1 MGRTGGGGGR
11 PPAAT
16 APQSMLAQDQDPAE
30 YEPTSCLARTPS
42 GSLFI
47 PSDLTKG
54 PSSPQ
59 GKTDFRT
66 SNIIQDETKTNPD
79 RLGYGGAATGGAAV
93 GGGIPLRNHVRHPLG
108 PGHHFPHSRMH
119 LRKTLSSRCSWKC
132 AAITAFVLSLA
143 LVIAL
148 VYFIAVPFLSWQGG
162 QHRCPVVIDDA
173 EASAG
178 GESYKSTYHRGPNA
192 DFDPNRARQ
201 RRRRA
206 ALEHPASPPP
216 APTDMPTNIVEG
228 SGEEPQHFWSPHESE
243 SSAQQRN
250 RGSRSPAYESEFHA
264 DTVIVIPDNP
274 PATRVSRMRCVC
286 KRSFGEHSEPPH
298 STPLSW
304 QDDSQASRSPPV
316 KRSGAVEASTELPPP
331 LPRPMALFGSPD
343 HNATSNEIPMSL
355 PDSNVDDGGPEPDDS
370 SMDELTG
377 LEKNVVEH
385 ERDGF
390 PAPEQDADS
399 GGRGGVSLPPL
410 PPPPPP
416 PLPSSVSSESGEEAS
431 NEQGLS
437 GADASEFLTVGK
449 SGPDGPT
456 PMPFGRTD
464 GYVDT
469 TTNLNSIEHDASTE
483 TDVDPRLFADK
494 EAGGSGHSK
503 AVPTTAAW
511 STEWP
516 PDLGPSVLPP
526 KTLPP
531 SSGESFADMSV
542 GRRHSKVVASYGHW
556 NVQFHQ
562 QEPGLVKFNYTLPT
576 GASVGIYGRRNSVPT
591 HTRYDF
597 AEILSARDRRH
608 RKAAKES
615 FSMEFIHF
623 LDHGR
628 WYISVYNDGDQQQE
642 ISFVS
647 VATDVS
653 SLPCPYDCH
662 GHGTCNMGKCD
673 CDQDYA
679 GESCA
684 YRVCPV
690 LCSGRGQYTNGEC
703 VCQPGWKGRECQLRE
718 DECEVAD
725 CSGHGDC
732 LDGVCRCFPGYK
744 GAHCEEVDCLD
755 PECSGHGVCV
765 SGMCL
770 CRKGWK
776 SNDCSEP
783 DSDALRCLPDCSGHG
798 QFDLDLQRCACDDQW
813 TGPDCSQE
821 KCDLDCGPHG
831 RCQGGECICIDG
843 WTGLK
848 CNEKLCDIRCV
859 EHGQCKNGTCLCI
872 QGWNGRHCTL
882 EGCPHSCNSHG
893 DCIMSDGDW
902 RCKCHSGWD
911 GPDCNV
917 PMEKTCDDRIDNDN
931 DGLTD
936 CADSEC
942 CSHKAC
948 TKNPLCFA
956 SSDPLDILLRK
967 QPPAVTASFFQ
978 RMQFLI
984 EEDSVQSYAKKDA
997 FNDSRASVVRG
1008 QVVSS
1013 SGSPLKGIRVGT
1025 AGDGLIGFTV
1035 TRDSGWFDLM
1045 VNGGG
1050 AVTLQFRRD
1059 PFDLHERTVMV
1070 PWNEIVVMN
1079 KVIMSLSQNK
1089 ALENR
1094 GLACTDH
1101 DYDTMR
1107 PVVLAT
1113 WKHGFQGGCPER
1125 SAVLA
1130 ESQVVQE
1137 SIAIPGT
1144 ALHLVYHSSRAGGY
1158 LSTIQLQLTP
1168 ETIPL
1173 TLRLIH
1179 LKISIEGIL
1188 FEKKFEADP
1197 GIKFTYAWNR
1207 RNVYRQKVYGVAVA
1221 TVYVGYEYSNCP
1233 SVIWEVQA
1241 TQVSGHDMS
1250 ISEIGG
1256 WNLDIHHRYNFHEG
1270 ILQKGD
1276 GTNIYLKNKPKVM
1289 LTAVGDGQQ
1298 RPLHCPQCN
1307 GIAKEQRLL
1316 APVALASS
1324 PDGSIYVGDFNLIRQ
1339 ITTDGKIR
1347 TIVEL
1352 SAAQV
1357 AYRYHLAVGPA
1368 DGRLYL
1374 SDPERYQILQIVTYK
1389 DIPDVKNN
1397 VMVVV
1402 GNGAK
1407 CLPGDK
1413 MLCGDG
1419 RPARDAKL
1427 AYPKGIAIS
1436 MHNEIFIAD
1445 GTNIRMVDKHGIIHT
1460 LIGDHYHKN
1469 HWKPI
1474 PCTGTF
1480 SLTQVNLRWPTELSI
1495 NPLDNS
1501 LHILDD
1507 HMVLRVTPDKRIK
1520 IVAGRP
1526 LHCPSTAGRERSD
1539 FATDVFLEAPQSL
1552 AFGPNGDLY
1561 IAESDSQLVNRVR
1574 VLGSDG
1580 RISRFA
1586 GAELKCSCLE
1596 LNCKC
1601 FDEDHFLAST
1611 SKLSTISSITVT
1623 PDGILHVCDQG
1634 NLRVRS
1640 VTASLPKPNDQHLYE
1655 IYSPETQQVY
1665 TFNRHGQHTSTRN
1678 ILTGKVIYTFT
1689 YNVNTSFGKLN
1700 TVTDAE
1706 GNKIYILRDYS
1717 NHVKTIEN
1725 TQGAKCQVEMSRMK
1739 LLQSFVTP
1747 DNFKTVFDY
1756 HGSTGLVRS
1765 KIDSSGRSVVYA
1777 YDEYGRLTEAI
1788 TPSGQTIRLSYNLST
1803 KGASVTVTRDS
1814 KDPVSL
1820 LIKGSD
1826 VTTRIG
1832 LSEERITQTSD
1843 GSLLLLSEDASS
1855 RDIETVAN
1863 PVITD
1868 LSPVLGETFPVPAKL
1883 RISLSDDVIQRFEW
1897 RYYLRREGKAR
1908 QKQIMQV
1915 GRKLKV
1921 NGDNLL
1927 AIEFDRQ
1934 QYSETLYD
1942 RNQLALLTV
1951 RYDSLG
1957 HPLSWQPTQNVTSVT
1972 LEYDRFG
1979 RLIRWERGQLSEKY
1993 SFDIRGR
2000 LADVRYADGSGIMY
2014 KYDDGPISVPTEIIL
2029 PSGSRYILQYDVSG
2043 SLQAVITPNGHKHE
2057 IATQTSIGFYKLLY
2071 LAPGVGHPYVLHYND
2086 RGQVLA
2092 KFFPK
2097 NKGRVVYTYTEE
2109 GRLESILCG
2118 PERTDFYYHNSTALI
2133 KSITKNVPGLDFRVD
2148 YRHHGSLLK
2157 EERHRYNSR
2166 SGLDGAKF
2174 RYQYDPRLSSVEVEI
2189 NGKSTIT
2196 TKYRYNSE
2204 SGTLEQVQQF
2214 LVHRPKLNSIF
2225 IQDEARQYSKTIGT
2239 DTYGRLVVLAITLWN
2254 KEIFSL
2260 SLQYDNRSR
2269 IKHAHTKIGKDHA
2282 SHTTNYTYT
2291 VDGFL
2296 EEVSGAQS
2304 WRFIYDINGNMKSL
2318 WEGPRQISLR
2328 HDDGDRLIG
2337 YGDVELYLVDVR
2349 GFIVQR
2355 GEEKFKFN
2363 AMGQLIHAFELHQYE
2378 VQYVYDAQNRLT
2390 ARKDHRGNI
2399 TQFIYADL
2407 QRPNAITHMHYPKDS
2422 LTFVLIYDT
2431 LGHLIYMQQG
2441 NNKFYVACDHLGS
2454 PVAVFSSE
2462 GTIIKEIQ
2470 RNPFGKVTYDSN
2482 PEFFL
2487 PVDFQGGLR
2496 DPVTQLIHFGG
2507 RVYDALGVQ
2516 WLTPN
2521 WESMPT
2527 LLQKPY
2533 DIHLYRFHGND
2544 PINTAQADGGHLND
2558 LPAWMAAL
2566 GYDMRRVLVAPQ
2578 TRCPPDTRVGAPVP
2592 EAVPVI
2598 SGLSCMAD
2606 IVQAEFYRFS
2616 TVPKTAVKLDSSS
2629 FQRHINSR
2637 VSNLPSVLGDGI
2649 LLSRG
2654 DAHRAAV
2661 HVVSESSPILRD
2673 VMVAIFND
2681 TLVVDIHFSLH
2692 GQDSFFF
2699 VQPQLSKA
2707 DEDWVQ
2713 LGRLGTMF
2721 NITKHVVE
2729 SEGVGGPRGQ
2739 VDIRMHSTS
2748 VVLNIRYGTSLQEE
2762 RHRLMR
2768 HARRRA
2774 VDDAW
2779 TQELELVRNGHKGSN
2794 DWTKG
2799 EREELM
2805 ATGMVARYFGTD
2817 VHDIEKYPE
2826 LADDPSNVA
2835 FRKEN
2840 SRKRRGKTRR
2850 ARLKADA

>member
-1 MGRTGGGGGR
+1 EFR
-11 PPAAT
+11 P
-16 APQSMLAQDQDPAE
+16 
-30 YEPTSCLARTPS
+30 
-42 GSLFI
+42 
-47 PSDLTKG
+47 
-54 PSSPQ
+54 
-59 GKTDFRT
+59 
-66 SNIIQDETKTNPD
+66 SNVIQDETKTNPD
-79 RLGYGGAATGGAAV
+79 RLGS
-93 GGGIPLRNHVRHPLG
+93 GGGIAAGSLGCAQQRNPLRRPLTSS
-108 PGHHFPHSRMH
+108 HFPHSRCN

-132 AAITAFVLSLA
+132 TAIAFLLLSVVLL
-143 LVIAL
+143 IAL
-148 VYFIAVPFLSWQGG
+148 AYFIAVAFLSWQHG
-162 QHRCPVVIDDA
+162 QHPCPVIVDDV
-173 EASAG
+173 EMSSG
-178 GESYKSTYHRGPNA
+178 GEDLKSTYNRQH
-192 DFDPNRARQ
+192 DPAF
-201 RRRRA
+201 
-206 ALEHPASPPP
+206 LKSP
-216 APTDMPTNIVEG
+216 APGRPNTRFKRQARDRTSRTVASTEFEDLG
-228 SGEEPQHFWSPHESE
+228 SGEEPSDFRRPRHTVEADADANFKNQLNPK
-243 SSAQQRN
+243 R
-250 RGSRSPAYESEFHA
+250 EFNEEPEFQA
-264 DTVIVIPDNP
+264 DTVIIVPDDP
-274 PATRVSRMRCVC
+274 PATRISRMNCIC
-286 KRSFGEHSEPPH
+286 KRFMTESPSGPPR
-298 STPLSW
+298 SGDG
-304 QDDSQASRSPPV
+304 DDLKSPTV
-316 KRSGAVEASTELPPP
+316 KRAKDDTAGTSTKR
-331 LPRPMALFGSPD
+331 PRFVSAD
-343 HNATSNEIPMSL
+343 NNATNNEIPISM
-355 PDSNVDDGGPEPDDS
+355 PEQGGEPKD
-370 SMDELTG
+370 MTEVDELKV
-377 LEKNVVEH
+377 LEKNEVEL
-385 ERDGF
+385 EEEIAGSGKATAIGSQLVFKNDVSGGSEL
-390 PAPEQDADS
+390 PEQDA
-399 GGRGGVSLPPL
+399 
-410 PPPPPP
+410 
-416 PLPSSVSSESGEEAS
+416 A
-431 NEQGLS
+431 
-437 GADASEFLTVGK
+437 EFIVA
-449 SGPDGPT
+449 
-456 PMPFGRTD
+456 
-464 GYVDT
+464 
-469 TTNLNSIEHDASTE
+469 NSE
-483 TDVDPRLFADK
+483 TDNRFTGDVDVEDNQNSLEHFAGAETDIDPLGADK

-503 AVPTTAAW
+503 AVTSASG
-511 STEWP
+511 STEWLEI
-516 PDLGPSVLPP
+516 PDPSVLPA

-531 SSGESFADMSV
+531 SSDSFMDMSV
-542 GRRHSKVVASYGHW
+542 GKRHSKVIASYGHW

-562 QEPGLVKFNYTLPT
+562 LEPALVKFNYTLPT

-597 AEILSARDRRH
+597 VEILSARDRRH
-608 RKAAKES
+608 RKSAKQEEYN
-615 FSMEFIHF
+615 MEFIHF
-623 LDHGR
+623 LDRGR
-628 WYISVYNDGDQQQE
+628 WYISVYNDGELQQE
-642 ISFVS
+642 VSFVS
-647 VATDVS
+647 LVADVS

-673 CDQDYA
+673 CDPDYA

-690 LCSGRGQYTNGEC
+690 LCSGRGQYTSGEC
-703 VCQPGWKGRECQLRE
+703 ACQPGWKGKECQLRE
-718 DECEVAD
+718 DECEVSD

-744 GAHCEEVDCLD
+744 GLHCEEVDCLD
-755 PECSGHGVCV
+755 PDCSGHGVCV

-798 QFDLDLQRCACDDQW
+798 QFDLDLQRCVCDDQW

-821 KCDLDCGPHG
+821 KCDLDCGSHG
-831 RCQGGECICIDG
+831 RCQGGECICIEG
-843 WTGLK
+843 WTGAK

-882 EGCPHSCNSHG
+882 EGCARSCSSHG
-893 DCIMSDGDW
+893 DCVMSDGDW
-902 RCKCHSGWD
+902 QCRCNSGWD
-911 GPDCNV
+911 GPDCSI
-917 PMEKTCDDRIDNDN
+917 PMEKTCDDRIDNDH

-948 TKNPLCFA
+948 TNNPLCFS

-984 EEDSVQSYAKKDA
+984 EEDSVQSYARKDS
-997 FNDSRASVVRG
+997 FNNSRASVIRG
-1008 QVVSS
+1008 QVISF
-1013 SGSPLKGIRVGT
+1013 SGSPLMGIRVGI
-1025 AGDGLIGFTV
+1025 AGDPSFGFTV

-1059 PFDLHERTVMV
+1059 PFGLHERTVMV
-1070 PWNEIVVMN
+1070 PWNEIVIVDRVVMN
-1079 KVIMSLSQNK
+1079 IDSAK
-1089 ALENR
+1089 ALDHR
-1094 GLACTDH
+1094 PLACTDH
-1101 DYDTMR
+1101 DYDTMK

-1207 RNVYRQKVYGVAVA
+1207 RNVYRQKVYGVAIA
-1221 TVYVGYEYSNCP
+1221 TVYVGYEYNNCP
-1233 SVIWEVQA
+1233 AVIWEVQA

-1276 GTNIYLKNKPKVM
+1276 GTNIYLKNKPKVL
-1289 LTAVGDGQQ
+1289 LTAMGDGQQ
-1298 RPLHCPQCN
+1298 RPLHCLQCN
-1307 GIAKEQRLL
+1307 GLAKDQRLL

-1339 ITTDGKIR
+1339 ITIDGKVQ

-1357 AYRYHLAVGPA
+1357 AYRYHLAVGPT
-1368 DGRLYL
+1368 DSRLYI
-1374 SDPERYQILQIVTYK
+1374 SDPERYQILQVVSYK
-1389 DIPDVKNN
+1389 DISDVKNN
-1397 VMVVV
+1397 IMVVV

-1413 MLCGDG
+1413 LLCGDG

-1436 MHNEIFIAD
+1436 MHNELYIAD
-1445 GTNIRMVDKHGIIHT
+1445 GTNIRMVDRHGIIHT

-1474 PCTGTF
+1474 PCMGTF
-1480 SLTQVNLRWPTELSI
+1480 SLTQVNLRWPTELGI

-1507 HMVLRVTPDKRIK
+1507 HMVLRLTPDKRIK

-1526 LHCPSTAGRERSD
+1526 LHCPSASGRERSD

-1552 AFGPNGDLY
+1552 AFAPDGDLY

-1580 RISRFA
+1580 RIARFA

-1601 FDEDHFLAST
+1601 FDEDHYLAST
-1611 SKLSTISSITVT
+1611 SKLSTISSITVS
-1623 PDGILHVCDQG
+1623 PDGLLHICDQG
-1634 NLRVRS
+1634 NLRLRS
-1640 VTASLPKPNDQHLYE
+1640 VTASLPKPNEQHLYE
-1655 IYSPETQQVY
+1655 IYSPETQQVHL
-1665 TFNRHGQHTSTRN
+1665 FNRHGQHTATKH
-1678 ILTGKVIYTFT
+1678 ILTGKTVYTFS
-1689 YNVNTSFGKLN
+1689 YNVNTSFGKLS

-1706 GNKIYILRDYS
+1706 GNKIYILRDHS

-1725 TQGAKCQVEMSRMK
+1725 TQGGKCQLEMSRMRM
-1739 LLQSFVTP
+1739 LHSFVTP

-1765 KIDSSGRSVVYA
+1765 KIDSSGRSVVYG

-1803 KGASVTVTRDS
+1803 KGAAVTVTRDG

-1820 LIKGSD
+1820 LIKGFD

-1832 LSEERITQTSD
+1832 LSEERITQTPD
-1843 GSLLLLSEDASS
+1843 GSMLLMAEDASS
-1855 RDIETVAN
+1855 RDMETVAS

-1883 RISLSDDVIQRFEW
+1883 RTILSDDVSQRFEW
-1897 RYYLRREGKAR
+1897 RYYLRREGKGR

-1915 GRKLKV
+1915 GRKMKV
-1921 NGDNLL
+1921 NGDILL
-1927 AIEFDRQ
+1927 AIEFDRD

-1942 RNQLALLTV
+1942 KNQIGLLTV
-1951 RYDSLG
+1951 HYDPLG
-1957 HPLSWQPTQNVTSVT
+1957 HPLSWQPTQNVTAVT

-2071 LAPGVGHPYVLHYND
+2071 LAPGVGHPYVLHFND
-2086 RGQVLA
+2086 RGQMLA

-2097 NKGRVVYTYTEE
+2097 NKGRVVFTYTEE
-2109 GRLESILCG
+2109 GRLESIMCG
-2118 PERTDFYYHNSTALI
+2118 PERTDFYYHNSTALV
-2133 KSITKNVPGLDFRVD
+2133 KSITKNVPSLDFRVD

-2174 RYQYDPRLSSVEVEI
+2174 RYQYDARLSSVEVEI
-2189 NGKSTIT
+2189 NGKTSLT

-2204 SGTLEQVQQF
+2204 SGVLDQVQQF

-2260 SLQYDNRSR
+2260 GLQYDNRSR
-2269 IKHAHTKIGKDHA
+2269 IKHVHTKIGKDGSSHA
-2282 SHTTNYTYT
+2282 SNYTYT

-2337 YGDVELYLVDVR
+2337 YGDIELYLVDVR

-2363 AMGQLIHAFELHQYE
+2363 AMGQLVHAFELHQYE
-2378 VQYVYDAQNRLT
+2378 VQYVYDSQNRLI

-2399 TQFIYADL
+2399 TQFIYADP
-2407 QRPNAITHMHYPKDS
+2407 QHPKAITHMHYPKDS

-2462 GTIIKEIQ
+2462 GGIVKEVQ

-2521 WESMPT
+2521 WESVPA

-2544 PINTAQADGGHLND
+2544 PINPVRTEDRHLND
-2558 LPAWMAAL
+2558 LPGWMAAL
-2566 GYDMRRVLVAPQ
+2566 GYDMRRVLVVPQ
-2578 TRCPPDTRVGAPVP
+2578 TKKAPDEDTRVGAPVP
-2592 EAVPVI
+2592 ETVPVI
-2598 SGLSCMAD
+2598 SGLSCIAD
-2606 IVQAEFYRFS
+2606 IVAAEFYRFS
-2616 TVPKTAVKLDSSS
+2616 TVPKTAVKLDNS

-2637 VSNLPSVLGDGI
+2637 ISNLPSVLGDGI
-2649 LLSRG
+2649 LLSREG
-2654 DAHRAAV
+2654 PKAVV

-2681 TLVVDIHFSLH
+2681 TFMADLRFSLH

-2707 DEDWVQ
+2707 EEDWVQ

-2721 NITKHVVE
+2721 NITKHVVD
-2729 SEGVGGPRGQ
+2729 SGEGGSTSGGGKNQ

-2748 VVLNIRYGTSLQEE
+2748 VVLNIRYGTTLHEE

-2779 TQELELVRNGHKGSN
+2779 TQELELLKNGHKGSN
-2794 DWTKG
+2794 DWTKS
-2799 EREELM
+2799 EREELL
-2805 ATGMVARYFGTD
+2805 ANGLVARYFGTD

-2850 ARLKADA
+2850 ARLKPDV

>member
-1 MGRTGGGGGR
+1 MALDRRRLIRSAPSATAQRRAASLAPESGPCGATIDSPPDPPRGFRPWILAPPALRQQYSSLPPPPPSAGGHQARQQQRPHAARQCTTERRAAGRPVAPPPAAGLSSSGSESPDEEEELDDDEEDEEEENRSDATFTGSELALARDTTLVLQSRRIPAIPPRNLSMGRTGGGGGR

-54 PSSPQ
+54 PGSPQ
-59 GKTDFRT
+59 SKTDFRT

-93 GGGIPLRNHVRHPLG
+93 GAGMPLRNHVRHPLG

-132 AAITAFVLSLA
+132 AAIAAFVLCLA

-148 VYFIAVPFLSWQGG
+148 VYFIVPFLSWQGG

-173 EASAG
+173 EASAA
-178 GESYKSTYHRGPNA
+178 GENYKSP
-192 DFDPNRARQ
+192 
-201 RRRRA
+201 
-206 ALEHPASPPP
+206 
-216 APTDMPTNIVEG
+216 
-228 SGEEPQHFWSPHESE
+228 
-243 SSAQQRN
+243 
-250 RGSRSPAYESEFHA
+250 
-264 DTVIVIPDNP
+264 
-274 PATRVSRMRCVC
+274 
-286 KRSFGEHSEPPH
+286 
-298 STPLSW
+298 
-304 QDDSQASRSPPV
+304 
-316 KRSGAVEASTELPPP
+316 
-331 LPRPMALFGSPD
+331 
-343 HNATSNEIPMSL
+343 SL
-355 PDSNVDDGGPEPDDS
+355 
-370 SMDELTG
+370 
-377 LEKNVVEH
+377 
-385 ERDGF
+385 
-390 PAPEQDADS
+390 
-399 GGRGGVSLPPL
+399 
-410 PPPPPP
+410 
-416 PLPSSVSSESGEEAS
+416 
-431 NEQGLS
+431 
-437 GADASEFLTVGK
+437 
-449 SGPDGPT
+449 
-456 PMPFGRTD
+456 
-464 GYVDT
+464 
-469 TTNLNSIEHDASTE
+469 
-483 TDVDPRLFADK
+483 
-494 EAGGSGHSK
+494 
-503 AVPTTAAW
+503 
-511 STEWP
+511 
-516 PDLGPSVLPP
+516 LPP

-531 SSGESFADMSV
+531 SSSESFADMSI
-542 GRRHSKVVASYGHW
+542 GKRHSKVVASYGHW
-556 NVQFHQ
+556 NVQFNQ

-608 RKAAKES
+608 RKAAKQES

-690 LCSGRGQYTNGEC
+690 LCSGRGQYTSGEC

-744 GAHCEEVDCLD
+744 GVHCEEVDCLD

-798 QFDLDLQRCACDDQW
+798 QFDLDLQRCVCDDQW

-902 RCKCHSGWD
+902 RCKCHNGWD

-948 TKNPLCFA
+948 TKNPLCFS

-984 EEDSVQSYAKKDA
+984 EEDSVQSYAKKEA
-997 FNDSRASVVRG
+997 FNDSAIRNHFNASRASVVRG

-1094 GLACTDH
+1094 GLACSDH

-1298 RPLHCPQCN
+1298 RPLHCQQCN

-1374 SDPERYQILQIVTYK
+1374 SDPERYQILQIVSYT

-1427 AYPKGIAIS
+1427 AYPKGVAIS

-1445 GTNIRMVDKHGIIHT
+1445 GTNIRMVDKNGIIHT

-1706 GNKIYILRDYS
+1706 GNKVYILRDYS

-1725 TQGAKCQVEMSRMK
+1725 TQGAKCQLEMSRMK

-1803 KGASVTVTRDS
+1803 KGASVTVTRDG

-1883 RISLSDDVIQRFEW
+1883 RISLSDDVNQRFEW

-1979 RLIRWERGQLSEKY
+1979 RLVRWERGQLSEKY

-2086 RGQVLA
+2086 RGQVVA

-2097 NKGRVVYTYTEE
+2097 NKGRVVYTYTDE

-2363 AMGQLIHAFELHQYE
+2363 AMSQLVHAFELHQYE
-2378 VQYVYDAQNRLT
+2378 VQYVYDAQNRLI

-2407 QRPNAITHMHYPKDS
+2407 QRPTAITHMHYPKDS

-2544 PINTAQADGGHLND
+2544 PINPAQADGGHLND
-2558 LPAWMAAL
+2558 LPAWMSAL

-2654 DAHRAAV
+2654 EAHRAAV

-2681 TLVVDIHFSLH
+2681 TLIVDVHFSLH

-2707 DEDWVQ
+2707 EEDWVQ

-2850 ARLKADA
+2850 TRLKSDA

>member
-1 MGRTGGGGGR
+1 MYAALSDCASQARSSLGGCQPVASPKVLRTVLRPSSVARKTTTTGAHKFAMVSTNSRLCRRDKYAKEHADAMPLPLLTWKFFSQHRQRQPSGEQQPLSPQSRGRAAPPSTPRRTRRGASGPGSWRPPALRQQYSSLPPPPPSAGGHQARQQQRPHAARQCTTERRTAGRPVAPPPAAGLSSSGSESPDEEEEVDDDEEDEEENRSDATFTGSELALARDSTLVLQSRRIPAIPPRNLSMGRTGGGGGR

-54 PSSPQ
+54 PGSPQ
-59 GKTDFRT
+59 SKTDFRT

-79 RLGYGGAATGGAAV
+79 RLGYGGAATGGA
-93 GGGIPLRNHVRHPLG
+93 GGGMPLRNHVRHPLG

-132 AAITAFVLSLA
+132 AAIAAFVLCTA

-173 EASAG
+173 EASAD
-178 GESYKSTYHRGPNA
+178 GEGYKSTYHRGPKT
-192 DFDPNRARQ
+192 DYRPDGARP

-206 ALEHPASPPP
+206 ATGHFSLAPPL
-216 APTDMPTNIVEG
+216 PTDMPTNTIEG
-228 SGEEPQHFWSPHESE
+228 SGEEPPHVWHPLESE
-243 SSAQQRN
+243 PSPQQRN
-250 RGSRSPAYESEFHA
+250 RGSRSPAHESEFHA
-264 DTVIVIPDNP
+264 DTVIVIPEDP
-274 PATRVSRMRCVC
+274 PETRVSRMRCVC
-286 KRSFGEHSEPPH
+286 KRSFGEHSKPSPP
-298 STPLSW
+298 STPVSR
-304 QDDSQASRSPPV
+304 QDVSQTSRSLPI
-316 KRSGAVEASTELPPP
+316 KRSGTVDASTALPPP

-343 HNATSNEIPMSL
+343 HNATSNEIPISVPDNEMSNGGI
-355 PDSNVDDGGPEPDDS
+355 DSAVSDLDDT
-370 SMDELTG
+370 TG

-385 ERDGF
+385 ARDGLQV
-390 PAPEQDADS
+390 PEQGADS
-399 GGRGGVSLPPL
+399 VAKSLRTNRDSP
-410 PPPPPP
+410 
-416 PLPSSVSSESGEEAS
+416 
-431 NEQGLS
+431 
-437 GADASEFLTVGK
+437 GADASEFITVGNGA
-449 SGPDGPT
+449 SDIPSPS
-456 PMPFGRTD
+456 PSGRTD
-464 GYVDT
+464 SDVDT
-469 TTNLNSIEHDASTE
+469 ANLNSIEHDASIE
-483 TDVDPRLFADK
+483 TDIDPRLVTDK
-494 EAGGSGHSK
+494 GAGRGSGHSK
-503 AVPTTAAW
+503 AVPTTDAPP
-511 STEWP
+511 TEWP
-516 PDLGPSVLPP
+516 PDLGPSLLPP

-531 SSGESFADMSV
+531 SSSESFADMSI
-542 GRRHSKVVASYGHW
+542 GKRHSKVVASYGHW
-556 NVQFHQ
+556 NVQFNQ

-591 HTRYDF
+591 HTRRR
-597 AEILSARDRRH
+597 ASAWNSYTSWIT
-608 RKAAKES
+608 AAGTFQS
-615 FSMEFIHF
+615 TTT
-623 LDHGR
+623 
-628 WYISVYNDGDQQQE
+628 E
-642 ISFVS
+642 ISSKKSPSSAWPLMYRAFLALTTVTDMEP
-647 VATDVS
+647 ATW
-653 SLPCPYDCH
+653 
-662 GHGTCNMGKCD
+662 GKCD

-690 LCSGRGQYTNGEC
+690 LCSGRGQYTSGEC

-744 GAHCEEVDCLD
+744 GVHCEEVDCLD
-755 PECSGHGVCV
+755 PECSGHATPSAVCRTARDTGSSTWTF
-765 SGMCL
+765 SGAFATTN
-770 CRKGWK
+770 G
-776 SNDCSEP
+776 
-783 DSDALRCLPDCSGHG
+783 
-798 QFDLDLQRCACDDQW
+798 LDQIAPKRNA
-813 TGPDCSQE
+813 TSTVAHTEGA
-821 KCDLDCGPHG
+821 
-831 RCQGGECICIDG
+831 RGGECICIDG

-902 RCKCHSGWD
+902 RCKCHNGWD

-948 TKNPLCFA
+948 TKNPLCFS

-984 EEDSVQSYAKKDA
+984 EEDSVQSYAKKDS

-1070 PWNEIVVMN
+1070 PWNEIVVMK

-1094 GLACTDH
+1094 GLACSDH

-1233 SVIWEVQA
+1233 SIIWEVQA

-1298 RPLHCPQCN
+1298 RPLHCQQCN

-1357 AYRYHLAVGPA
+1357 AYRYHLAVGPV

-1374 SDPERYQILQIVTYK
+1374 SDPERYQILQIVSYT

-1445 GTNIRMVDKHGIIHT
+1445 GTNIRMVDKNGIIHT

-1507 HMVLRVTPDKRIK
+1507 HMVLRVTPDKRNQNRR
-1520 IVAGRP
+1520 RP
-1526 LHCPSTAGRERSD
+1526 ATA
-1539 FATDVFLEAPQSL
+1539 LL

-1611 SKLSTISSITVT
+1611 SKLSTVSSITVT

-1665 TFNRHGQHTSTRN
+1665 TVQPTR
-1678 ILTGKVIYTFT
+1678 
-1689 YNVNTSFGKLN
+1689 
-1700 TVTDAE
+1700 
-1706 GNKIYILRDYS
+1706 
-1717 NHVKTIEN
+1717 
-1725 TQGAKCQVEMSRMK
+1725 GAKCQLEMSRMK

-1803 KGASVTVTRDS
+1803 KGASVTVTRDG

-1883 RISLSDDVIQRFEW
+1883 RISLSDDVNQRFEW

-1979 RLIRWERGQLSEKY
+1979 RLVRWERGQLSEKY

-2086 RGQVLA
+2086 RGQLLA

-2097 NKGRVVYTYTEE
+2097 NKGRVVYTYTDE

-2196 TKYRYNSE
+2196 TRYRYNSE

-2260 SLQYDNRSR
+2260 SLQYNNRSR
-2269 IKHAHTKIGKDHA
+2269 IKHVHTKIGKDHA

-2363 AMGQLIHAFELHQYE
+2363 AMSQLVHAFELHQYE
-2378 VQYVYDAQNRLT
+2378 VQYVYDAQNRLI

-2470 RNPFGKVTYDSN
+2470 RNPYGKVTYDSN

-2544 PINTAQADGGHLND
+2544 PINPAQADGGHLND

-2592 EAVPVI
+2592 
-2598 SGLSCMAD
+2598 
-2606 IVQAEFYRFS
+2606 
-2616 TVPKTAVKLDSSS
+2616 
-2629 FQRHINSR
+2629 
-2637 VSNLPSVLGDGI
+2637 
-2649 LLSRG
+2649 
-2654 DAHRAAV
+2654 
-2661 HVVSESSPILRD
+2661 
-2673 VMVAIFND
+2673 
-2681 TLVVDIHFSLH
+2681 
-2692 GQDSFFF
+2692 
-2699 VQPQLSKA
+2699 
-2707 DEDWVQ
+2707 
-2713 LGRLGTMF
+2713 
-2721 NITKHVVE
+2721 
-2729 SEGVGGPRGQ
+2729 
-2739 VDIRMHSTS
+2739 
-2748 VVLNIRYGTSLQEE
+2748 
-2762 RHRLMR
+2762 
-2768 HARRRA
+2768 
-2774 VDDAW
+2774 
-2779 TQELELVRNGHKGSN
+2779 
-2794 DWTKG
+2794 
-2799 EREELM
+2799 
-2805 ATGMVARYFGTD
+2805 
-2817 VHDIEKYPE
+2817 
-2826 LADDPSNVA
+2826 
-2835 FRKEN
+2835 
-2840 SRKRRGKTRR
+2840 
-2850 ARLKADA
+2850 

>member
-16 APQSMLAQDQDPAE
+16 APQSMLPQDQDPAE

-54 PSSPQ
+54 PGSPQ

-178 GESYKSTYHRGPNA
+178 GESYKS
-192 DFDPNRARQ
+192 
-201 RRRRA
+201 
-206 ALEHPASPPP
+206 
-216 APTDMPTNIVEG
+216 
-228 SGEEPQHFWSPHESE
+228 
-243 SSAQQRN
+243 
-250 RGSRSPAYESEFHA
+250 
-264 DTVIVIPDNP
+264 
-274 PATRVSRMRCVC
+274 
-286 KRSFGEHSEPPH
+286 
-298 STPLSW
+298 
-304 QDDSQASRSPPV
+304 
-316 KRSGAVEASTELPPP
+316 
-331 LPRPMALFGSPD
+331 
-343 HNATSNEIPMSL
+343 
-355 PDSNVDDGGPEPDDS
+355 
-370 SMDELTG
+370 
-377 LEKNVVEH
+377 
-385 ERDGF
+385 
-390 PAPEQDADS
+390 
-399 GGRGGVSLPPL
+399 
-410 PPPPPP
+410 
-416 PLPSSVSSESGEEAS
+416 
-431 NEQGLS
+431 
-437 GADASEFLTVGK
+437 
-449 SGPDGPT
+449 
-456 PMPFGRTD
+456 
-464 GYVDT
+464 
-469 TTNLNSIEHDASTE
+469 
-483 TDVDPRLFADK
+483 
-494 EAGGSGHSK
+494 
-503 AVPTTAAW
+503 
-511 STEWP
+511 
-516 PDLGPSVLPP
+516 PSVLPP

-997 FNDSRASVVRG
+997 FNDSLIRNHFNASRASVVRG

-1094 GLACTDH
+1094 GLACSDH

-1298 RPLHCPQCN
+1298 RPLHCQQCT

-1374 SDPERYQILQIVTYK
+1374 SDPERYQILQIVSYK

-1526 LHCPSTAGRERSD
+1526 LHCPSTAGRERGD

>member
-1 MGRTGGGGGR
+1 MGRTGGGGRTGSC
-11 PPAAT
+11 T
-16 APQSMLAQDQDPAE
+16 GGAQGMAHSQDADQD
-30 YEPTSCLARTPS
+30 YEPTCLARTPS

-47 PSDLTKG
+47 SDLTKG
-54 PSSPQ
+54 PGSPQ
-59 GKTDFRT
+59 GKTEFRP

-79 RLGYGGAATGGAAV
+79 RLGCV
-93 GGGIPLRNHVRHPLG
+93 GGGGVIAAGPLG
-108 PGHHFPHSRMH
+108 CAQPGVPRNSVRRPLTSSHFPHSRCN

-132 AAITAFVLSLA
+132 TAIAFLLLSVVLL
-143 LVIAL
+143 IAL
-148 VYFIAVPFLSWQGG
+148 AYFIAVAFLSWQHG
-162 QHRCPVVIDDA
+162 QHPCPVIIDDV
-173 EASAG
+173 EMSSG
-178 GESYKSTYHRGPNA
+178 REDLKSTYNRPHDPSFLKSPSSGRPNA
-192 DFDPNRARQ
+192 RFKRQASDRSSRAVTSTDFG
-201 RRRRA
+201 
-206 ALEHPASPPP
+206 E
-216 APTDMPTNIVEG
+216 IG
-228 SGEEPQHFWSPHESE
+228 SGEEPADFRRPRHSGNADPGADFKDQLNPRRELVE
-243 SSAQQRN
+243 E
-250 RGSRSPAYESEFHA
+250 PEFQA
-264 DTVIVIPDNP
+264 DTVIIIPDDP
-274 PATRVSRMRCVC
+274 PATRVSRMNCVC
-286 KRSFGEHSEPPH
+286 KRFVSESPPGQPH
-298 STPLSW
+298 SRER
-304 QDDSQASRSPPV
+304 DEVKSPTV
-316 KRSGAVEASTELPPP
+316 KRAKGDAAGMSTKR
-331 LPRPMALFGSPD
+331 PRFVSAD
-343 HNATSNEIPMSL
+343 NNATNNEIPISV
-355 PDSNVDDGGPEPDDS
+355 PDQDGTPRDIAEVDEFKVLEKNKVELEEEITGSGKATAIGSQRAFKDDDSGGPE
-370 SMDELTG
+370 L
-377 LEKNVVEH
+377 
-385 ERDGF
+385 
-390 PAPEQDADS
+390 PEQDA
-399 GGRGGVSLPPL
+399 
-410 PPPPPP
+410 
-416 PLPSSVSSESGEEAS
+416 A
-431 NEQGLS
+431 
-437 GADASEFLTVGK
+437 EFIIT
-449 SGPDGPT
+449 
-456 PMPFGRTD
+456 RTD
-464 GYVDT
+464 NRFTDDVDVED
-469 TTNLNSIEHDASTE
+469 NQNSLEHFAGAE
-483 TDVDPRLFADK
+483 TDIDSLGADK

-503 AVPTTAAW
+503 AVTSASG

-516 PDLGPSVLPP
+516 EIPDPSVLPA

-531 SSGESFADMSV
+531 SSDSFMDMSV
-542 GRRHSKVVASYGHW
+542 GKRHSKVIASYGHW

-562 QEPGLVKFNYTLPT
+562 LEPALVKFNYTLPT

-597 AEILSARDRRH
+597 VEILSARDRRH
-608 RKAAKES
+608 RKSAKQEE
-615 FSMEFIHF
+615 FNMEFIHF
-623 LDHGR
+623 LDRGR

-642 ISFVS
+642 VSFVS
-647 VATDVS
+647 LVADVS

-673 CDQDYA
+673 CDPDYA

-690 LCSGRGQYTNGEC
+690 LCSGRGQYTSGEC
-703 VCQPGWKGRECQLRE
+703 ACQPGWKGKECQLRE
-718 DECEVAD
+718 DECEVSD

-744 GAHCEEVDCLD
+744 GLHCEEVDCLD
-755 PECSGHGVCV
+755 PDCSGHGVCV

-798 QFDLDLQRCACDDQW
+798 QFDLDLQRCVCDDQW

-821 KCDLDCGPHG
+821 KCDLNCGSHG
-831 RCQGGECICIDG
+831 RCQGGECICIEG
-843 WTGLK
+843 WTGAK

-882 EGCPHSCNSHG
+882 EGCAHSCSSHG
-893 DCIMSDGDW
+893 DCIMSEGDW
-902 RCKCHSGWD
+902 QCRCNSGWD
-911 GPDCNV
+911 GPDCSV
-917 PMEKTCDDRIDNDN
+917 PMEKTCDDRIDNDH

-948 TKNPLCFA
+948 TNNPLCFS

-984 EEDSVQSYAKKDA
+984 EEDSVQSYARKDS
-997 FNDSRASVVRG
+997 FNNSVLWNRFNASRASVIRG
-1008 QVVSS
+1008 QVISF
-1013 SGSPLKGIRVGT
+1013 SGSPLMGIRVGI
-1025 AGDGLIGFTV
+1025 AGDPSFGFTV
-1035 TRDSGWFDLM
+1035 TRESGWFDLM

-1059 PFDLHERTVMV
+1059 PFGLHERTVMV
-1070 PWNEIVVMN
+1070 PWNEIVIVDRIVMN
-1079 KVIMSLSQNK
+1079 IDSTK
-1089 ALENR
+1089 AVDHR
-1094 GLACTDH
+1094 PPACTDH
-1101 DYDTMR
+1101 DYDTMK

-1207 RNVYRQKVYGVAVA
+1207 RNVYRQKVYGVAIA
-1221 TVYVGYEYSNCP
+1221 TVYVGYEYNNCP
-1233 SVIWEVQA
+1233 AVIWEVQA

-1276 GTNIYLKNKPKVM
+1276 GTNIYLKNKPKVL
-1289 LTAVGDGQQ
+1289 LTAMGDGQQ
-1298 RPLHCPQCN
+1298 RPLHCIQCN
-1307 GIAKEQRLL
+1307 GLAKDQRLL

-1339 ITTDGKIR
+1339 ITIDGKVQ

-1357 AYRYHLAVGPA
+1357 AYRYHLAVGPT
-1368 DGRLYL
+1368 DSRLYI
-1374 SDPERYQILQIVTYK
+1374 SDPERYQILQVVSYK

-1397 VMVVV
+1397 IMVVV

-1413 MLCGDG
+1413 LLCGDG

-1436 MHNEIFIAD
+1436 MHNELYIAD

-1474 PCTGTF
+1474 PCMGTF
-1480 SLTQVNLRWPTELSI
+1480 SLTQVNLRWPTELGI

-1507 HMVLRVTPDKRIK
+1507 HMVLRLTPDKRIK

-1526 LHCPSTAGRERSD
+1526 LHCPSASGRERSD

-1552 AFGPNGDLY
+1552 AFAPDGDLY

-1580 RISRFA
+1580 RIARFA

-1601 FDEDHFLAST
+1601 FDEDHYLAST
-1611 SKLSTISSITVT
+1611 SKLSTISSITVS
-1623 PDGILHVCDQG
+1623 PDGLLHICDQG
-1634 NLRVRS
+1634 NLRLRS

-1655 IYSPETQQVY
+1655 IYSPETQQVHM
-1665 TFNRHGQHTSTRN
+1665 FNRHGQHTATRH
-1678 ILTGKVIYTFT
+1678 ILTGKTVYTFS
-1689 YNVNTSFGKLN
+1689 YNVNTSFGKLS

-1706 GNKIYILRDYS
+1706 GNKIYILRDHS

-1725 TQGAKCQVEMSRMK
+1725 TQGGKCQLEMSRMRM
-1739 LLQSFVTP
+1739 LHSFVTP

-1765 KIDSSGRSVVYA
+1765 KIDSSGRSVVYG

-1803 KGASVTVTRDS
+1803 KGAAVTVTRDG

-1820 LIKGSD
+1820 LIKGFD
-1826 VTTRIG
+1826 VTTRVG
-1832 LSEERITQTSD
+1832 LSEERITQSPD
-1843 GSLLLLSEDASS
+1843 GSMILMSEDASS
-1855 RDIETVAN
+1855 REMETVAS

-1883 RISLSDDVIQRFEW
+1883 RTILSDDVSQRFEW
-1897 RYYLRREGKAR
+1897 RYYLRREGKGR

-1915 GRKLKV
+1915 GRKMKV
-1921 NGDNLL
+1921 NGDILL
-1927 AIEFDRQ
+1927 AIEFDRD

-1942 RNQLALLTV
+1942 KNQIGLLTV
-1951 RYDSLG
+1951 HYDSLG
-1957 HPLSWQPTQNVTSVT
+1957 HPLSWQPTQNVTAVT

-2071 LAPGVGHPYVLHYND
+2071 LAPGVGHPYVLHFND
-2086 RGQVLA
+2086 RGQMLA

-2097 NKGRVVYTYTEE
+2097 NKGRVVFTYSEE
-2109 GRLESILCG
+2109 GRLESIMCG
-2118 PERTDFYYHNSTALI
+2118 PERTDFYYHNSTALV
-2133 KSITKNVPGLDFRVD
+2133 KSVTKNVPGLDFRVD

-2174 RYQYDPRLSSVEVEI
+2174 RYQYDARLSSVEVEI
-2189 NGKSTIT
+2189 NGKTSLN

-2204 SGTLEQVQQF
+2204 SGVLDQVQQF

-2260 SLQYDNRSR
+2260 SLQYDSRSR
-2269 IKHAHTKIGKDHA
+2269 IKHAHTKIGKDGSSHA
-2282 SHTTNYTYT
+2282 SNYTYT

-2337 YGDVELYLVDVR
+2337 YGDIELYLVDVR

-2363 AMGQLIHAFELHQYE
+2363 AMGQLVHAFELHQYE
-2378 VQYVYDAQNRLT
+2378 VQYVYDSQNRLI

-2399 TQFIYADL
+2399 TQFIYADP
-2407 QRPNAITHMHYPKDS
+2407 QHPRSITHMHYPKDS

-2462 GTIIKEIQ
+2462 GGIVKEIQ

-2521 WESMPT
+2521 WESVPA

-2544 PINTAQADGGHLND
+2544 PINPLRTEDRHLND
-2558 LPAWMAAL
+2558 LPDWMSAL
-2566 GYDMRRVLVAPQ
+2566 GYDMQRVLVVPQ
-2578 TRCPPDTRVGAPVP
+2578 TRKAPDEDTRVGAPVP
-2592 EAVPVI
+2592 ETVPVI

-2606 IVQAEFYRFS
+2606 IVAAEFYRFS
-2616 TVPKTAVKLDSSS
+2616 TVPKTAVKLDNS

-2637 VSNLPSVLGDGI
+2637 ISNLPSVLGDGI
-2649 LLSRG
+2649 LLSREG
-2654 DAHRAAV
+2654 PKAVV

-2681 TLVVDIHFSLH
+2681 TFMVDLRFSLH

-2707 DEDWVQ
+2707 EEDWVQ

-2721 NITKHVVE
+2721 NITKHVVD
-2729 SEGVGGPRGQ
+2729 SGEGGSTSSGGKNQ

-2748 VVLNIRYGTSLQEE
+2748 VVLNIRYGTTLHEE

-2779 TQELELVRNGHKGSN
+2779 TQELELLKNGHKGSN

-2799 EREELM
+2799 EREELL
-2805 ATGMVARYFGTD
+2805 ANGLVARYFGTD

-2850 ARLKADA
+2850 ARLKPDV

>member
-608 RKAAKES
+608 RKAAKQES

-1915 GRKLKV
+1915 GRKLK
-1921 NGDNLL
+1921 
-1927 AIEFDRQ
+1927 
-1934 QYSETLYD
+1934 
-1942 RNQLALLTV
+1942 
-1951 RYDSLG
+1951 
-1957 HPLSWQPTQNVTSVT
+1957 
-1972 LEYDRFG
+1972 
-1979 RLIRWERGQLSEKY
+1979 
-1993 SFDIRGR
+1993 
-2000 LADVRYADGSGIMY
+2000 
-2014 KYDDGPISVPTEIIL
+2014 PTEIIL